1 MSFKIPKLYNKSA
14 IQYFEKI
21 LEIYGKLMRLI
32 GTRNKS
38 YIPSLIAVN
47 IRGTGTTAQNIKVS
61 EFGVNLAPE
70 DQNILCSLTGRYSGK
85 HLDKVA

>member
-1 MSFKIPKLYNKSA
+1 
-14 IQYFEKI
+14 
-21 LEIYGKLMRLI
+21 MRLI

-70 DQNILCSLTGRYSGK
+70 DQNILCSLAGRYSGK